1 MMRSGLQ
8 KPGAI
13 PFLALLIFSLLS
25 LVPSLAKEW
34 DYLLPF
40 GHIGYL
46 RSEPR
51 YVSRDKAGLVDARP
65 RLRMVGGQPRPW
77 SLEEDRS
84 TYLDRKSRPR
94 RPLTDAP
101 PRSSFEAAAILD
113 SDPVTYTV
121 QESSAFRRG
130 VRAFKAL
137 VTRQT
142 DDPQAVPSFPSDS
155 DAPVTDQTSP
165 RLGPHHAN
173 TSVHLTPPHN
183 EDFHLLASGNEGGG
197 RTMLDTTKL
206 VELPSWFLS
215 CVLTSWQQACRV
227 GNDYIE
233 TVIGRQGLR
242 NTAATTSSNCSEVM
256 NSDGSPQPWDP
267 RNESHTKHAVP
278 PALAT
283 DETQR
288 QAFAQKPSA
297 LTQTIDASVQAT
309 TPPTATLTATEQ
321 SKVVEHQAEP
331 ERVRSGSCMAIVLAI
346 VAGVMWF

>member
-1 MMRSGLQ
+1 
-8 KPGAI
+8 
-13 PFLALLIFSLLS
+13 
-25 LVPSLAKEW
+25 
-34 DYLLPF
+34 
-40 GHIGYL
+40 
-46 RSEPR
+46 
-51 YVSRDKAGLVDARP
+51 
-65 RLRMVGGQPRPW
+65 MVGGQPRPW

-113 SDPVTYTV
+113 SDSMTHSV
-121 QESSAFRRG
+121 QESSVFSRG
-130 VRAFKAL
+130 VLAFKAL

-142 DDPQAVPSFPSDS
+142 DDPQAVPSFLSDG
-155 DAPVTDQTSP
+155 DAPLTDQTSP

-173 TSVHLTPPHN
+173 TSVRLTPPHN
-183 EDFHLLASGNEGGG
+183 EDFYLLASGDEGGR

-206 VELPSWFLS
+206 VEMPRWFLS

-233 TVIGRQGLR
+233 TVTGRQGLR
-242 NTAATTSSNCSEVM
+242 NTAATISTNCSELM
-256 NSDGSPQPWDP
+256 DSTGSPQPQNP
-267 RNESHTKHAVP
+267 RNESHTEHAVP
-278 PALAT
+278 PALAS
-283 DETQR
+283 DETQQ
-288 QAFAQKPSA
+288 QADAQKPSA
-297 LTQTIDASVQAT
+297 RTQTIDTSVQAT